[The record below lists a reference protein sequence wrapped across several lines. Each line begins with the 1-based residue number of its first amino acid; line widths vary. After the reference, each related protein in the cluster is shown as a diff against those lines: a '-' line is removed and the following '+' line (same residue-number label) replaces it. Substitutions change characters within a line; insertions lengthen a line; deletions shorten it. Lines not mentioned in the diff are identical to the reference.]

1 MLPTFRTTPAL
12 TSYVSITFSPPRV
25 DADLLQ
31 KFVPVS
37 QFKEQVPCFN
47 VTSEEFVEKEDDDE
61 SSAFRLNAAS
71 GLGAAAIAF
80 FVSFMV

>member
-1 MLPTFRTTPAL
+1 MIL
-12 TSYVSITFSPPRV
+12 T
-25 DADLLQ
+25 LLQ

-37 QFKEQVPCFN
+37 QFKTQVPCFN
-47 VTSEEFVEKEDDDE
+47 VTSEEFVEKSDDDDE

-71 GLGAAAIAF
+71 GLGFAAVAF